1 MPMIL
6 RGSPMSPFARK
17 VRMAIL
23 HLGLAKKIE
32 FVRADTMNPDDVL
45 RQNNPLGKIPVLL
58 TEDGKAVYD
67 SSVILEYLDHAAGG
81 GIIIPDGWPARL
93 DTLTMQ
99 AMCDGVMDACIL
111 IIYEARHRPAAI
123 HHQPWLDY
131 QRGKVVRGLMA
142 FAKAPPDPA
151 RFDVGTIA
159 AACMLGY
166 LDLRRQVDWRNDFS
180 ELVPWLDAFRA
191 KHSEFDATVPPE
203 SP

>member
-23 HLGLAKKIE
+23 HLKLSEKVE
-32 FVRADTMNPDDVL
+32 FVRADPMNPDDVL
-45 RQNNPLGKIPVLL
+45 RQDNPLGKIPVLM

-67 SSVILEYLDHAAGG
+67 SRVILEYLDHAAGG

-93 DTLTMQ
+93 KALTLQ
-99 AMCDGVMDACIL
+99 AMCDGIMDACIL
-111 IIYEARHRPAAI
+111 SVFAHRPPPSEI
-123 HHQPWLDY
+123 HHPPWLDY
-131 QRGKVVRGLMA
+131 QRGKVVRALAA

-151 RFDVGTIA
+151 HFNVGTIT

-166 LDLRRQVDWRNDFS
+166 LDTRKQVDWRKDFAA
-180 ELVPWLDAFRA
+180 LVPWLDTFRA
-191 KHSEFDATVPPE
+191 KHPEFDATVPPE
-203 SP
+203 S